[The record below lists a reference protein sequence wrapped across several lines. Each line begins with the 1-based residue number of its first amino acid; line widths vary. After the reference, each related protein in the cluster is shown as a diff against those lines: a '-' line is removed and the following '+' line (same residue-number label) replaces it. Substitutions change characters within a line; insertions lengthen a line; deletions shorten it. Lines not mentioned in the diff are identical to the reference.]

1 MPVTVLGLPVHA
13 LVLHATVV
21 LLPLTAGL
29 LVLSALFAAVAARAG
44 PLLPA
49 AGVVSL
55 VLVPVTASSGRR
67 LRARLP
73 VNPEIDAHANAA
85 NALLPW
91 AVVLAVMCLV
101 VWWVARGARAG
112 RRPMQARSATS
123 VAIAVLATV
132 AAVGTVAEVAYIGH
146 LGATATWSYVADLPP
161 R

>member
-1 MPVTVLGLPVHA
+1 MGLPVHA

-29 LVLSALFAAVAARAG
+29 LVLSAFSAGVAARAG
-44 PLLPA
+44 LLLPA

-55 VLVPVTASSGRR
+55 VLVPLTTSSGNR

-73 VNPEIDAHANAA
+73 ANPEIDAHAHAA
-85 NALLPW
+85 SALLPW
-91 AVVLAVMCLV
+91 AVALAVMSAA
-101 VWWVARGARAG
+101 VWWVSRRRGADVG
-112 RRPMQARSATS
+112 HRRLAARSTTS

-132 AAVGTVAEVAYIGH
+132 GAIGAVAEVAWIGH
-146 LGATATWSYVADLPP
+146 LGATATWSYVKDLPP